1 MEDGRRTHKGGFI
14 MGATVVNIFDYKKKD
29 LSNKDLSN
37 KDLFSIVTHDTVP
50 LLQKLQNSVGAL
62 YATPGR
68 QNIWAP
74 KEWNPT
80 IKYKGFTF
88 DPYMIGLAE
97 QVEDKSEY
105 FKARS
110 GRESMQAI
118 TEVFDYIKEKMATKK
133 VHLTLNE
140 VHYAEHYIVT
150 KEDVTKNS
158 IIIGF
163 FYLKDNYYER
173 FLIKDL
179 KKFCRALSSTTN
191 ISKRI
196 LKKWKPVEEVLTVEE
211 SLRREIDAVRP
222 LVSSAREIP
231 IQSIYIEE
239 LIKYFT
245 DSERK
250 VIPILS

>member
-29 LSNKDLSN
+29 LSNKDL
-37 KDLFSIVTHDTVP
+37 FSIVTHDTIP
-50 LLQKLQNSVGAL
+50 LLPKLQNAVAAF

-80 IKYKGFTF
+80 IKYRGFTF
-88 DPYMIGLAE
+88 DPYMLGLSE
-97 QVEDKSEY
+97 QATDKSEY
-105 FKARS
+105 FKVRS
-110 GRESMQAI
+110 GRKSMQAM
-118 TEVFDYIKEKMATKK
+118 TEVFDYIKEMMTTKK

-179 KKFCRALSSTTN
+179 KKFCKAVSSTSN

-231 IQSIYIEE
+231 VQSIYIEE

-245 DSERK
+245 NSEQK
-250 VIPILS
+250 VISILS

>member
-1 MEDGRRTHKGGFI
+1 MEDGRLVHKRGFI
-14 MGATVVNIFDYKKKD
+14 MGATVLNIFDYKKKD
-29 LSNKDLSN
+29 LSNKDL
-37 KDLFSIVTHDTVP
+37 FSIVTHETVP

-88 DPYMIGLAE
+88 DPYMVGLDE

-179 KKFCRALSSTTN
+179 KKFCKAASTFNNLS
-191 ISKRI
+191 KKI
-196 LKKWKPVEEVLTVEE
+196 LKKWKPIEGIMTVEE
-211 SLRREIDAVRP
+211 SLRRQLATVRP
-222 LVSSAREIP
+222 IVSSAQEIP
-231 IQSIYIEE
+231 IQSIYIEKMIE
-239 LIKYFT
+239 YFT
-245 DSERK
+245 ESEKK
-250 VIPILS
+250 VVSILS